1 MPSRTTQRHKAR
13 SKILKT
19 GKFRTTLNKLSHNRV
34 PKKCSFKE
42 KTSPPTGYE
51 KNLNLVNLTLILRPE
66 GVSQWSSQ
74 HSHFGPFR
82 YANPRVIGTDGQE
95 LLKQQQLRLLPSASC
110 EDQTGGVQSFLLKLF
125 LQQRPCTATG
135 HRLITQTHSTL
146 GVLHAPKQL

>member
-34 PKKCSFKE
+34 PIKCSFKE

-82 YANPRVIGTDGQE
+82 YANPRVVGTDGQE

-110 EDQTGGVQSFLLKLF
+110 EYQTGGGPILLVEALSSAA
-125 LQQRPCTATG
+125 P
-135 HRLITQTHSTL
+135 
-146 GVLHAPKQL
+146 LHGYRT